1 MFITVTAD
9 VIIRYPVASTLNEA
23 TKYCIHCLV
32 SQTPH
37 DFLNFLM
44 GSKEKRGGSLSYI
57 VNGEGKKR
65 VASFIETFG
74 QTVVVYLI

>member
-1 MFITVTAD
+1 
-9 VIIRYPVASTLNEA
+9 
-23 TKYCIHCLV
+23 
-32 SQTPH
+32 
-37 DFLNFLM
+37 M
-44 GSKEKRGGSLSYI
+44 GSKERRGGSLSYI